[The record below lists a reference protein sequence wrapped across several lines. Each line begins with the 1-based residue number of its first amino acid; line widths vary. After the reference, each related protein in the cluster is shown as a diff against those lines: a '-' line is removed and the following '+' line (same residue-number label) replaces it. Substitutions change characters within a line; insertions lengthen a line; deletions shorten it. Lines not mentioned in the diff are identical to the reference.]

1 MDLKHNTLLDELDD
15 YLLSIRGFSPNTLIS
30 YRNDLMQFFRFL
42 KVRFQMADPE
52 SEFDTISI
60 DDVDLK
66 VIKQVTL
73 PDIYAFL
80 SYATSKRSNID
91 STRKRKTAAIKNLY
105 HYLTTVIDTKMDDPT
120 QRLEIPKV

>member
-1 MDLKHNTLLDELDD
+1 MLQ
-15 YLLSIRGFSPNTLIS
+15 LSKSIVKGTLI
-30 YRNDLMQFFRFL
+30 DLMQFFRFL
-42 KVRFQMADPE
+42 KVRFQLADPDA
-52 SEFDTISI
+52 EFDTISI

-105 HYLTTVIDTKMDDPT
+105 HYLTTVIDTKMDDRSSSLVLWIGELF
-120 QRLEIPKV
+120 RLSKR